1 MAKKRH
7 GGLGRGLDAL
17 IPPARRENTNWNS
30 GGGGKENSSG
40 SAGEVI
46 PAAAEDTVA
55 SGAGAAASESGA
67 AASEAGTAAPE
78 TATTFS
84 EAGAAVS
91 EAGTAISGAGATA
104 GAGAAVSEA
113 GTVASGMGAAASESG
128 AAASGAG
135 AAVSEAGT
143 AISGTDAAS
152 EAGTVISGTGAAAS
166 ESGMGASAAGAGSS
180 GGQFTIPSQSG
191 TTEQGEIRM
200 LRLSQVDP
208 NRSQPRQKFEE
219 EALEELADSIRQFG
233 VLQPIL
239 VKKNGSRYEIIAG
252 ERRWRASRKAG
263 LREIP
268 AIIRDYSNQETV
280 ELSLIENI
288 QRENLNP
295 IEEAKAFKRLLDEF
309 GLRQEDLAARVS
321 KSRTAITNAVRL
333 LKLDERVQE
342 MVVDNRISMGH
353 ARALIPVEIGEE
365 QYLLACQ
372 VYEKKL
378 SVRDVEKLVK
388 KIAKNRAG
396 GQKAG
401 KTGPAREKDP
411 ALELAYKEIE
421 ERLKQSLGTKAAI
434 RHSGN
439 GAGKLEIEF
448 YSNEDLEKIV
458 DLLTMM

>member
-17 IPPARRENTNWNS
+17 IPPARRENTNRNS
-30 GGGGKENSSG
+30 GGEVKENSPG
-40 SAGEVI
+40 AAGEVI
-46 PAAAEDTVA
+46 AAAGEDTAA
-55 SGAGAAASESGA
+55 SG
-67 AASEAGTAAPE
+67 AGTAAP
-78 TATTFS
+78 
-84 EAGAAVS
+84 G
-91 EAGTAISGAGATA
+91 AGTAFGAGATA
-104 GAGAAVSEA
+104 GAGASVSEA
-113 GTVASGMGAAASESG
+113 GTAAGVGASAPEAGTAAGAGVAASEAGTSISGAGMAASEAGTAAGAG

-135 AAVSEAGT
+135 
-143 AISGTDAAS
+143 
-152 EAGTVISGTGAAAS
+152 
-166 ESGMGASAAGAGSS
+166 MGASASGAGSS

-239 VKKNGSRYEIIAG
+239 VKRNGSRYEIIAG

-342 MVVDNRISMGH
+342 MVADNRISMGH

>member
-17 IPPARRENTNWNS
+17 IPPARRENTNRNS

-46 PAAAEDTVA
+46 AAAAEDTVA

-113 GTVASGMGAAASESG
+113 GTVASGMGAAASE
-128 AAASGAG
+128 
-135 AAVSEAGT
+135 
-143 AISGTDAAS
+143 
-152 EAGTVISGTGAAAS
+152 AGTVISGTGAAAS
-166 ESGMGASAAGAGSS
+166 ESEMGASASGAGSS

>member
-17 IPPARRENTNWNS
+17 IPPARRENTNRNS

-46 PAAAEDTVA
+46 AAAAEDTVA

-113 GTVASGMGAAASESG
+113 GTVASGMGA
-128 AAASGAG
+128 
-135 AAVSEAGT
+135 
-143 AISGTDAAS
+143 AAS

-309 GLRQEDLAARVS
+309 GLRQDDLAARVS